1 MEKLLIYADNN
12 RILFIMLLAAAIL
25 AVVFWNLYRRERK
38 RAERVQSSVADERE
52 FYKTFSEVKS
62 DAYLIVDRKNLQVAY
77 VSPNFEKLTGISEEH
92 FRADI
97 MSAKKLLSH
106 SSFRKISEQIRNWN
120 KTDEL
125 SLEAEYHRNGD
136 EEKRF
141 GRLLINTAGSEYYL
155 VILSDITEEYKVRR
169 KMEDELEL
177 AYRESQSKTD
187 FLSNMSHEIR
197 TPMNGILGMLSLMRA
212 HIDNRAETE
221 TYLNKTEELSQFLLT
236 LINDILDMSRIES
249 GKMKLEEIPFDLS
262 DLADR
267 LDAMFRSTAEGKG
280 IHWKVE
286 MQDFDVY
293 RVIGDEMRLSQVII
307 NFISN
312 ANKFT
317 PAGGSV
323 TVTFRQMNKLDGKL
337 HLMIR
342 VRDTGKGIK
351 EDFISKIFRP
361 FEQEDA
367 STAHNYGGSG
377 LGMAIADSMVRLM
390 HGEILVDSEEG
401 KGTEFSVYLAL
412 PIADDQTKTI
422 TAAESAD
429 GTVDEEEMRRAVD
442 AFTLNGLHILLA
454 EDNDINAEIA
464 MEILA
469 LEGAVLERACDGK
482 EAVRAFAD
490 SAEGTYDVILMDI
503 QMPEMDGWEATRVIR
518 RMNRADADLPI
529 FAMSANAFV
538 EDRRQSMEAG
548 MNGHINKPV
557 DYEELRRLIGEHM
570 YKVRS
575 QKSK

>member
-38 RAERVQSSVADERE
+38 RAERVQNYVADERE

-106 SSFRKISEQIRNWN
+106 SSFRKVSEQIRNWN

-136 EEKRF
+136 EEERF
-141 GRLLINTAGSEYYL
+141 GRLLINIAGNEYYL

-169 KMEDELEL
+169 KMEDDLEL

-197 TPMNGILGMLSLMRA
+197 TPMNGILGMLNLMRA

-249 GKMKLEEIPFDLS
+249 GKMKLEEVPFDLS

-412 PIADDQTKTI
+412 PIADDQTKAI

-442 AFTLNGLHILLA
+442 AFTLKGLHILLA

-464 MEILA
+464 IEILA

>member
-12 RILFIMLLAAAIL
+12 RILFILLLAAAIL
-25 AVVFWNLYRRERK
+25 AAVFWNLYRRQKRK
-38 RAERVQSSVADERE
+38 ADRIQDSAADERR
-52 FYKTFSEVKS
+52 FYQTFSEVKS
-62 DAYLIVDRKNLQVAY
+62 DAYLIVDRKNLQVQY

-120 KTDEL
+120 KTDAL
-125 SLEAEYHRNGD
+125 SLEAEYHRSGD

-141 GRLLINTAGSEYYL
+141 GKLQINIVDSEHYL

-169 KMEDELEL
+169 KMENDLEL
-177 AYRESQSKTD
+177 ANRESQSKTD
-187 FLSNMSHEIR
+187 FLSSMSHEIR
-197 TPMNGILGMLSLMRA
+197 TPMNGILGMLNLMRA
-212 HIDNRAETE
+212 HIDDRTETE
-221 TYLNKTEELSQFLLT
+221 MYLNKTEELSQFLLT

-249 GKMKLEEIPFDLS
+249 GKMKLEEVPFDLS

-323 TVTFRQMNKLDGKL
+323 TVTFRQMNKLDGML

-390 HGEILVDSEEG
+390 NGEILVDSEEG

-412 PIADDQTKTI
+412 PIADDQTKAI
-422 TAAESAD
+422 TADESEGVA
-429 GTVDEEEMRRAVD
+429 VDEDEMRKVVET
-442 AFTLNGLHILLA
+442 FTLNGLHILLA

-469 LEGAVLERACDGK
+469 LEGAVLERAINGK

-518 RMNRADADLPI
+518 KMNRADADLPI